1 MKLGFSQSSLTQ
13 ESLDRIAAM
22 ARDARGDILRM
33 TTIAKSGH
41 PGGSFSSID
50 LFLTLYACANID
62 PADPDRADRDRILV
76 SHGHTSPAVY
86 ATLAALGFFP
96 RHDAVAH
103 FRQTGSLYEGHVE
116 RTIPGVEWSS
126 GNLGQ
131 GLAAGCGMAIAARH
145 LGTGNHVY
153 VLMSD
158 AEQAKGQV
166 GEARRIAMRHGL
178 DDLTVLI
185 DFNRIQL
192 SGQLDAIMPQDIP
205 ANYRADG
212 WAVIECDGHD
222 IAAVYRAL
230 REATSDGRPTMI
242 LAHTLMGK
250 GVSFMEGTHEYHG
263 KPLKEDEFAR
273 AMGEL
278 GLDADLAPYLAT
290 RAKHRPCRNRHA
302 VPAAVMDILPGEPRL
317 YAADAKTD
325 NRSAFGKALAD
336 VAAVN
341 AARKGATPILTFD
354 CDLLGSVKTDAFAA
368 AFPGSFYQCGV
379 QEHATATA
387 AGAASSQGPQVFY
400 ADFGV
405 FAMDEVYN
413 QHRLNDINQTNLKV
427 VGTHVGLNVGEDGKT
442 HQCID
447 YLGLTRCLPGFRTVV
462 PADPNQTDKVVRWAA
477 VNHGNVFI
485 AMGRSTA
492 PVITREDGTP
502 FFGPGYRFEYG
513 RADLIRQGTKGAIL
527 CYGALLHAALEA
539 RALLAAKGID
549 LALYNVSCPIDIE
562 PAVIRAASETGLLV
576 VFEDHQ
582 CATGLSTSI
591 ARVLMQERLSPLV
604 SCHGVSEY
612 APSGDFKEVYEVM
625 GLSAKGLVDH
635 VTEIFGTRPA

>member
-1 MKLGFSQSSLTQ
+1 MKLGFSQPSLTK
-13 ESLDRIAAM
+13 ENVDRIAAM
-22 ARDARGDILRM
+22 ARAARGDILRM

-41 PGGSFSSID
+41 PGGSLSSID
-50 LFLTLYACANID
+50 LFMTLYACANVD
-62 PADPDRADRDRILV
+62 PNDPGRIDRDRILV

-96 RHDAVAH
+96 RHDVVAH
-103 FRQTGSLYEGHVE
+103 FRQTGTLFEGHVE

-131 GLAAGCGMAIAARH
+131 GLAAGCGMAIAVRH
-145 LGTGNHVY
+145 LGVASHVF

-166 GEARRIAMRHGL
+166 GEARRIAVRHGL
-178 DDLTVLI
+178 NDLTVLI
-185 DFNRIQL
+185 DYNRIQL
-192 SGQLDAIMPQDIP
+192 SGRVDDIMPMDIP

-212 WAVIECDGHD
+212 WAVLECDGHN
-222 IAAVYRAL
+222 IAALYQAL
-230 REATSDGRPTMI
+230 REARHDGRPTMI

-263 KPLKEDEFAR
+263 KPLKEDEFKR
-273 AMGEL
+273 AMAEL
-278 GLDADLAPYLAT
+278 GQDADLSPYLQT
-290 RAKHRPCRNRHA
+290 RGKHRPCRNRHA
-302 VPAAVMDILPGEPRL
+302 VAPRPLDVHPGEPRL
-317 YAADAKTD
+317 YAADAKSD
-325 NRSAFGKALAD
+325 NRGAFGKALAD
-336 VAAVN
+336 VAAAN
-341 AARKGATPILTFD
+341 AGRQGASPILAFD

-368 AFPGSFYQCGV
+368 AFPASFYQCGV

-387 AGAASSQGPQVFY
+387 AGAASSQGLQVFY

-447 YLGLTRCLPGFRTVV
+447 YLGLTRCLHGFRTVI
-462 PADPNQTDKVVRWAA
+462 PGDPNQTDRVVRWAA
-477 VNHGNVFI
+477 VNPGNVFI
-485 AMGRSTA
+485 GMGRSTA

-502 FFGPGYRFEYG
+502 LFGAGYTFEYG
-513 RADLIRQGTKGAIL
+513 RIDLVRRGTKGAIL
-527 CYGALLHAALEA
+527 SYGSLLHAALEA
-539 RALLAAKGID
+539 RDTLAGNGTD
-549 LALYNVSCPIDIE
+549 LALYNVPCPNDLDPE
-562 PAVIRAASETGLLV
+562 TIRAAAATGLLV

-582 CATGLSTSI
+582 CATGLATSI
-591 ARVLMQERLSPLV
+591 ARVLMNERLAPLV
-604 SCHGVSEY
+604 SCHGVAEY
-612 APSGDFKEVYEVM
+612 APSGDFKEVYQVM
-625 GLSAKGLVDH
+625 GLSAAGLVDH
-635 VTEIFGTRPA
+635 VTELFRSRAS